1 MDVDEA
7 DASAHA
13 AHICTA
19 SEYMGRRFVVKDRV
33 YEVVHDA
40 EAAMLP
46 LHVQARLPHR
56 FRAIS
61 TVGGGSCGRHSVFGT
76 PNEQQQPFE
85 VSARVK
91 AKGALGLL
99 PDALV
104 QNGAPPWGAPK
115 L

>member
-1 MDVDEA
+1 MDVDET

-13 AHICTA
+13 AHTFTF
-19 SEYMGRRFVVKDRV
+19 SEYMDHRFVVKDRV

-61 TVGGGSCGRHSVFGT
+61 TVGDGSCGRHIVFGT
-76 PNEQQQPFE
+76 PNEQQQLFE
-85 VSARVK
+85 LNARVK
-91 AKGALGLL
+91 AQDALGLL

-104 QNGAPPWGAPK
+104 QNGAPREASK